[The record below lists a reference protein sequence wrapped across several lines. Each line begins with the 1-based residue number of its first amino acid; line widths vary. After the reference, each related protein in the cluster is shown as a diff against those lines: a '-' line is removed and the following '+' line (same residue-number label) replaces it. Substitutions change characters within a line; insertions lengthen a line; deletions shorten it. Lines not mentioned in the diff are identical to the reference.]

1 MFAQEEPDDRIN
13 YVGGTESKS
22 RVHTEPPATFLT
34 ATLGMLFILSQFTSL
49 FTVPPLALT
58 YAMVKS
64 TSEGYC
70 EDKIRQCSENTQ
82 HTFLAHG
89 KY

>member
-1 MFAQEEPDDRIN
+1 MTGLTMWAALSPSLGFTLSPQ
-13 YVGGTESKS
+13 
-22 RVHTEPPATFLT
+22 ATFLT

-49 FTVPPLALT
+49 FTVPSLALT

-70 EDKIRQCSENTQ
+70 EDKIKQCSENTQ